1 VVQISGLWGHNC
13 TIKYTLLFQLQRCS
27 MLDTAQQTRSQ
38 GYQDSTQTA
47 FMTHIASAIRLAP
60 SKHNKESRKY
70 IALTSLLY
78 KWKLKHTPP
87 VIYHITKGPHT
98 RTVLPSVLTAQ
109 AKLCQVCSVLPAR
122 GFATH
127 VQLNLKNIDQFSL

>member
-1 VVQISGLWGHNC
+1 
-13 TIKYTLLFQLQRCS
+13 

-78 KWKLKHTPP
+78 K
-87 VIYHITKGPHT
+87 
-98 RTVLPSVLTAQ
+98 
-109 AKLCQVCSVLPAR
+109 
-122 GFATH
+122 
-127 VQLNLKNIDQFSL
+127 